1 VPDNAG
7 RDPEVVAKTLS
18 RWLRTRIEKGAD
30 PLIWTVQAPASNGF
44 SNETILCRATWDDGS
59 GEGPTDRRLVVRVA
73 PTRHLLFL
81 DAEFST
87 QYRVME
93 AMTRGMTGVPLPG
106 LGWYEEDPSWLGVP
120 FFTMDHVEG
129 LVPPDNLPYTMEGW
143 VLEASPEEQARLW
156 WTGLEAMAR
165 VHTADWRALGLDWLA
180 DPERGRPGLEQQ
192 LAYYREFLDWTARGR
207 PQPVVEAAWEWLV
220 ANQPAEDGPV
230 VLCWGDSRI
239 GNVIWRDFEPAAV
252 LDWEMATLGQ
262 PELDLGWWLYFDRQF
277 SEGLSVPRP
286 SGFPSHEET
295 VDRYAELMGRPMQD
309 LEYYQVFS
317 GFRFAVILCRLFD
330 LMVSS
335 GQLPEDTDMGT
346 NNLATQFTA
355 TLLGLP
361 SPAA

>member
-1 VPDNAG
+1 MPDNAG

-18 RWLRTRIEKGAD
+18 RWLGTRLPAGAD
-30 PLIWTVQAPASNGF
+30 PRVWAVEAPAANGF
-44 SNETILCRATWDDGS
+44 SNETILCRASWRHGS
-59 GEGPTDRRLVVRVA
+59 DAPGERRLVVRVA
-73 PTRHLLFL
+73 PTRHQLFL

-87 QYRVME
+87 QYRIME
-93 AMTRGMTGVPLPG
+93 AMTKGGAGVPLPA

-156 WTGLEAMAR
+156 WSGLEAMAR
-165 VHTADWRALGLDWLA
+165 IHTADWRALGLGWLA
-180 DPERGRPGLEQQ
+180 DARRGRPGLDQQ

-220 ANQPAEDGPV
+220 ANQPVEDGPV

-239 GNVIWRDFEPAAV
+239 GNIIWQDFEPAAV

-286 SGFPSHEET
+286 AGFPSHEET
-295 VDRYAELMGRPMQD
+295 VARYTELIGRPLRD
-309 LEYYQVFS
+309 LHYYQVFS
-317 GFRFAVILCRLFD
+317 GFRFAVILCRLTD
-330 LMVSS
+330 LLVGS
-335 GQLPEDTDMGT
+335 GQLPDDTDMGT

-361 SPAA
+361 PPSA

>member
-1 VPDNAG
+1 MPDNAG

-30 PLIWTVQAPASNGF
+30 PLVWTVQAPASNGF

-59 GEGPTDRRLVVRVA
+59 GDGPTDRRLVVRVA

-93 AMTRGMTGVPLPG
+93 AMTRGRTGVPLPG

-143 VLEASPEEQARLW
+143 VLAASPEEQARLW

-165 VHTADWRALGLDWLA
+165 IHTADWRALGLDWLA
-180 DPERGRPGLEQQ
+180 DSGRGRPGLEQQ
-192 LAYYREFLDWTARGR
+192 LAYYREFLDWTAQGR

-220 ANQPAEDGPV
+220 ANQPTEDGSV

-286 SGFPSHEET
+286 AGFPSHEET
-295 VDRYAELMGRPMQD
+295 VDRYAELIGRPMQN